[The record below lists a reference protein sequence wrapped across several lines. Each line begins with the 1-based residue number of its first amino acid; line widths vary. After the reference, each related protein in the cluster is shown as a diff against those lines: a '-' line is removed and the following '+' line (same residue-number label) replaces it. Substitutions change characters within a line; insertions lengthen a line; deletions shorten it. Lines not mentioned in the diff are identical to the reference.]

1 MASTERKANNA
12 MEPCDIPCVPQFQ
25 KNTNTSV
32 TKKCDDELLSS
43 SQCHLETSLENRF
56 YNAINWNVLTRNI
69 DTWMGYFVEEL
80 NNNHALAS
88 LIQQAYKFGPIHDE
102 SAASNRFGRLG
113 FKVLNDEHLRFCN
126 NIVVK
131 LTLTSKGGRQQF
143 LSHISLHPKLPIY
156 YRDTRRSRSGC
167 GYYQRHATLNKN
179 AARGRTAN
187 GSGSGARSRNAEVES
202 ETGPFHYKVDTLYWK
217 DKPFHYGQKHI
228 PFMEFQPDPAHPGHF
243 LEGMGDFR
251 DAISRNEIIL
261 EKKKPKKLEDS
272 VALELKSRAVE
283 TARRELGGKKA
294 NKAKELEVYKV
305 LLSDALASMHEPEAN
320 SDDEGALSRDL
331 LEQIEALNRIHQ
343 TITHDFLKFWNEKLL
358 VGVEAQRVRANL
370 VNQYPGFPSILKS
383 AEGGKR
389 RTRKVRR

>member
-12 MEPCDIPCVPQFQ
+12 LDPCDIPCVPQFQ

-56 YNAINWNVLTRNI
+56 YTAINWNVLTRNI
-69 DTWMGYFVEEL
+69 NTWMGYFVEEL
-80 NNNHALAS
+80 NNNQALAS
-88 LIQQAYKFGPIHDE
+88 LIQQAYKFGPIRDE
-102 SAASNRFGRLG
+102 SAASKRFGRLG
-113 FKVLNDEHLRFCN
+113 FKVLNDENLRFCE

-131 LTLTSKGGRQQF
+131 LTLTSKGGREQF

-167 GYYQRHATLNKN
+167 GYYQRLPQSSNNGAP
-179 AARGRTAN
+179 AA
-187 GSGSGARSRNAEVES
+187 SGSGARARSRSAEVES

-228 PFMEFQPDPAHPGHF
+228 PFMEFHPDPEHPGHF

-251 DAISRNEIIL
+251 EDISRHEIIL

-305 LLSDALASMHEPEAN
+305 LLSDALASMPEPEAN
-320 SDDEGALSRDL
+320 SDDEGTLSRDIR
-331 LEQIEALNRIHQ
+331 EQIEALNRIHQ
-343 TITHDFLKFWNEKLL
+343 IISHEFLQFWNQKLV
-358 VGVEAQRVRANL
+358 VGVKEEKNKG
-370 VNQYPGFPSILKS
+370 NSFTGFPAILKS
-383 AEGGKR
+383 AQGGKR